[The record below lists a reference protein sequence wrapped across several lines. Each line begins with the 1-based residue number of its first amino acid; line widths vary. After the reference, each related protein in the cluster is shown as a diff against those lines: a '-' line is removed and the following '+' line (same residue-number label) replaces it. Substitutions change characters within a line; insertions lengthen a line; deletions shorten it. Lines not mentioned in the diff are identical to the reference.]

1 MTNNKLE
8 LEEWLSKYFS
18 KDEDHSYYTW
28 IFTYD
33 GMHENDR
40 TRWKDDD
47 LLNEYIKYLE
57 NGDTDI
63 HEYEE

>member
-18 KDEDHSYYTW
+18 KDTGHNYYTW
-28 IFTYD
+28 TFTYD

-40 TRWKDDD
+40 TRWKDND
-47 LLNEYIKYLE
+47 LLITIITEI
-57 NGDTDI
+57 
-63 HEYEE
+63 YEK